1 MDNPFKEYI
10 ETVQELV
17 ALEEKSELASYISE
31 SNIEAV
37 FVRYD
42 NWNGGT
48 EFYDIAISVPIKVF
62 ARIRSKISDEEQTI
76 RNAFNDAMH
85 GANDSVRLNEV
96 KIVPSKS
103 ASVSNISI
111 TDDES
116 MWKYNYYR
124 LFISHLTKDKIR
136 ASYIKEILL
145 RYGIDCFVA
154 HEDISPSKEWQTV
167 IENALSSTDA
177 LCAILSPNF
186 IKSQWCDQEVGFAL
200 GRRKLVI
207 PISCGVIPYGF
218 IGKWQAIKSD
228 GKSRNQVA
236 NDVFKAICTN
246 EITRSGYLEKLLNL
260 IVGAKSKDEALQF
273 LNVFKDIN
281 EVEKR
286 YVDILYSHYADNHI
300 LMENECVKIA
310 NPIFEQNGIETIK
323 KKSPI
328 ETPVPQNIDL
338 PF

>member
-10 ETVQELV
+10 DTVQELV
-17 ALEEKSELASYISE
+17 ALEGKSELASYISE

-48 EFYDIAISVPIKVF
+48 DLYDIAISIPIMVF

-76 RNAFNDAMH
+76 RNAFYDAMH
-85 GANDSVRLNEV
+85 GADDSIKLNDVR
-96 KIVPSKS
+96 IVPSKS
-103 ASVSNISI
+103 VSISNIPI
-111 TDDES
+111 ADDES

-124 LFISHLTKDKIR
+124 LFISHLAKDKIR
-136 ASYIKEILL
+136 ASYIKKILSP
-145 RYGIDCFVA
+145 YGIDCFVA
-154 HEDISPSKEWQTV
+154 HEDISPSREWQTV

-186 IKSQWCDQEVGFAL
+186 SKSPWCDQEVGFAL

-207 PISCGVIPYGF
+207 PISCGAIPYGF
-218 IGKWQAIKSD
+218 IGKWQAIKTD

-236 NDVFKAICTN
+236 NDVYKAICTN
-246 EITRSGYLEKLLNL
+246 EITRSRYLEKLVNL

-300 LMENECVKIA
+300 LMENECLKIA
-310 NPIFEQNGIETIK
+310 NPIFEQNGLDTIK
-323 KKSPI
+323 RKSPI

>member
-10 ETVQELV
+10 ETVQELI

-37 FVRYD
+37 FVRHD
-42 NWNGGT
+42 NWNGGI

-62 ARIRSKISDEEQTI
+62 ARIRSNISDEEQTI
-76 RNAFNDAMH
+76 RNAFYDAMR
-85 GANDSVRLNEV
+85 GTDDSIRLNDV
-96 KIVPSKS
+96 RIVPSKL
-103 ASVSNISI
+103 ASVSHVPIA
-111 TDDES
+111 DDES
-116 MWKYNYYR
+116 MWRYNYYR

-136 ASYIKEILL
+136 ASYIKEILSP
-145 RYGIDCFVA
+145 YGIDCFVA

-246 EITRSGYLEKLLNL
+246 EITRSGYLEKLVNL
-260 IVGAKSKDEALQF
+260 IVGAKSKEEALQF
-273 LNVFKDIN
+273 LNVLKDIKDI
-281 EVEKR
+281 EKR
-286 YVDILYSHYADNHI
+286 YVDILYSHYTDNLI
-300 LMENECVKIA
+300 LMGNECLKVV
-310 NPIFEQNGIETIK
+310 NPIFEQNGLDTIK
-323 KKSPI
+323 RKSPI